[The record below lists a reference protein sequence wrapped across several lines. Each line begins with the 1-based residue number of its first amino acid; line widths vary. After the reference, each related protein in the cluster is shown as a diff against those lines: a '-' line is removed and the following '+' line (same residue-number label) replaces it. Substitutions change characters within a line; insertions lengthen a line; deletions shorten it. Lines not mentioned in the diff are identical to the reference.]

1 MYVNPLCKFFLIF
14 FIFEDISVIYD
25 SNLSK
30 TTSAHSF
37 RFDPELAHEKSARLL
52 EIASQSKLL
61 CKSLHFSTGLRA
73 RNGQS
78 AVNCMGLNF
87 PNRIGQA
94 AGLDKDGKFP
104 KISEALGFGHIEV
117 GTVTPL
123 PQSGN
128 EKPRLFRLPE
138 YSALI
143 NRMGFNNEGVNALVD
158 RIESSYPKKS
168 RKVPLGINIGKGKE
182 TPLEEALNDY
192 VIGYHA
198 VVSTADYITINVSS
212 PNTPDLRKLQDTN
225 YLDPFLKG
233 FRNIRTP
240 QAPGSSN
247 PNPPCLVKISPDEP
261 FSLIEKVV
269 GLVVDYGFD
278 GIIAC
283 NTSVV
288 PPIEWKNRQIPK
300 GGISG
305 KPVDEKSTR
314 IIKFISRLTEGKLTI
329 IGSGGVH
336 NTHSAQAKLD
346 AGASLL
352 QIYSSMIYHGPF
364 WPASL
369 AKRIPLANRW

>member
-1 MYVNPLCKFFLIF
+1 MIP
-14 FIFEDISVIYD
+14 IYPK
-25 SNLSK
+25 LLRPIL
-30 TTSAHSF
+30 F

-198 VVSTADYITINVSS
+198 VVSAADYITINVSS

-283 NTSVV
+283 NTSVI

-336 NTHSAQAKLD
+336 NTDSAQAKLD

>member
-1 MYVNPLCKFFLIF
+1 MRC
-14 FIFEDISVIYD
+14 
-25 SNLSK
+25 
-30 TTSAHSF
+30 
-37 RFDPELAHEKSARLL
+37 
-52 EIASQSKLL
+52 
-61 CKSLHFSTGLRA
+61 
-73 RNGQS
+73 
-78 AVNCMGLNF
+78 
-87 PNRIGQA
+87 
-94 AGLDKDGKFP
+94 
-104 KISEALGFGHIEV
+104 
-117 GTVTPL
+117 
-123 PQSGN
+123 
-128 EKPRLFRLPE
+128 
-138 YSALI
+138 
-143 NRMGFNNEGVNALVD
+143 
-158 RIESSYPKKS
+158 
-168 RKVPLGINIGKGKE
+168 
-182 TPLEEALNDY
+182 
-192 VIGYHA
+192 
-198 VVSTADYITINVSS
+198 YITSVSS
-212 PNTPDLRKLQDTN
+212 PNPDLRKLQDTN

-336 NTHSAQAKLD
+336 NTDSAQKTRRR
-346 AGASLL
+346 
-352 QIYSSMIYHGPF
+352 GPF
-364 WPASL
+364 FFIYGLPWPIWPASL
-369 AKRIPLANRW
+369 AKRIPLH